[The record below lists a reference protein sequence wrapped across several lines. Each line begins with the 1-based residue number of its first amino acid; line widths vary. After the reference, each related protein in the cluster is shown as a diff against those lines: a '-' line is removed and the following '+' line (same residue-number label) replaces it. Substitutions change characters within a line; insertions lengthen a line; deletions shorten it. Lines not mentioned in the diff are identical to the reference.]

1 MFSNSVTM
9 VLHDN
14 HSLKPYNTFGM
25 DVKARRFVLL
35 EQESDAALF
44 IEKYFRAD
52 EPLLIIG
59 GGSNL
64 LFTGDFP
71 GTAVKVGI
79 EGITLKE
86 EEGDTLIVEA
96 GAGTLWDSFV
106 EHCVGKDWSG
116 VENLSLIPGN
126 VGSGPIQNIGAYGA
140 EISEV
145 VHEVQCVRI
154 SSGKQLRLS
163 GEECRFGYRDSI
175 FKHELKGK
183 VIITSVTFKLHSLP
197 HHLTTSPP
205 ELKLDY
211 GTIRQELAAM
221 GVTQPGIREVREA
234 VCRIRTRKLPD
245 PAVTGN
251 AGSFFKNPV
260 VPDEKARNLRSE
272 FPEIPEFPD
281 VCGVKVPAAWLIEQ
295 CGWKGYRSGD
305 AGVHP
310 NQPLV
315 LVNYGAATGR
325 QILELSQQIRD
336 SVNEKFGIV
345 LEPEVIV
352 V

>member
-1 MFSNSVTM
+1 M

-25 DVKARRFVLL
+25 DIKARRFVLL

-44 IEKYFRAD
+44 LEKYFRPD
-52 EPLLIIG
+52 EPMLIVG

-71 GTAVKVGI
+71 GTVMKVGI
-79 EGITLKE
+79 EGITLAE
-86 EEGDTLIVEA
+86 ENGDHVIVKA
-96 GAGTLWDSFV
+96 GAGKLWDSFV
-106 EHCVGKDWSG
+106 DYCVDKGWSG

-126 VGSGPIQNIGAYGA
+126 IGSGPIQNIGAYGA

-145 VHEVQCVRI
+145 VHEVHGIRI
-154 SSGKQLRLS
+154 PSGKPMRLS
-163 GEECRFGYRDSI
+163 NKECRFGYRDSI

-183 VIITSVTFKLHSLP
+183 VIITSVTFKLHSPP
-197 HHLTTSPP
+197 HHLSTSPP

-221 GVTQPGIREVREA
+221 GVTEPGISEVREA
-234 VCRIRTRKLPD
+234 VCRIRTSKLPD

-260 VPDEKARNLRSE
+260 VSDEKAQTLRSE
-272 FPEIPEFPD
+272 FPQIPEFPD

-325 QILELSQQIRD
+325 QILELSQNIQD
-336 SVNEKFGIV
+336 SVTQKFGIR